1 MKEEIRVK
9 IKKSASEEQFPSPK
23 QLDDLL
29 ESGNK
34 NGDDRDKAIIIHPKS
49 QDKSLSK
56 RSSADKLD
64 VKKLGNSPSDGMQ
77 VVVKSTF
84 FGRLSG

>member
-23 QLDDLL
+23 QLDDLI

-34 NGDDRDKAIIIHPKS
+34 NRDNRDKAIVIHPTS

-56 RSSADKLD
+56 GTSADKLD

-77 VVVKSTF
+77 GVGKSTF